1 MQDEVTKHTRKIFSI
16 MKSAN
21 HTLSGKT
28 KEILVEILIIVFAV
42 TISIWLHSWSQHNHQ
57 QNEVKEFLA
66 DIREDLEDNI
76 KTMNSAKESLANSVA
91 NYSYLADLE
100 ERQYDS
106 LIKMPQ
112 GDSIISKKMEVNILI
127 RRNTNGNYEG
137 FKSSGKIGYIEN
149 KKLKKLILSYYQRS
163 IPALVEVDSYYNQA
177 LKEIIDY
184 YIEEASRSTREN
196 LFDPRFKTRIALTRN
211 TAAGSKQSYELVIEE
226 ANELIAE
233 IDKENSK

>member
-16 MKSAN
+16 MKSGN

-66 DIREDLEDNI
+66 DIRADINDNL
-76 KTMNSAKESLANSVA
+76 KTMNGAKETLANSIA
-91 NYSYLADLE
+91 SYSYLANLE

-106 LIKMPQ
+106 LVKTPQ
-112 GDSIISKKMEVNILI
+112 GDSLISKKMEVNILI
-127 RRNTNGNYEG
+127 RRNANGNYEG

-163 IPALVEVDSYYNQA
+163 IPALVEVDSYYNQT
-177 LKEIIDY
+177 LKEVINY
-184 YIEEASRSTREN
+184 YIEEAKRSTREN

-211 TAAGSKQSYELVIEE
+211 TAEGSKRSYEVIIEE
-226 ANELIAE
+226 AKELIAE
-233 IDKENSK
+233 IDKEMQE